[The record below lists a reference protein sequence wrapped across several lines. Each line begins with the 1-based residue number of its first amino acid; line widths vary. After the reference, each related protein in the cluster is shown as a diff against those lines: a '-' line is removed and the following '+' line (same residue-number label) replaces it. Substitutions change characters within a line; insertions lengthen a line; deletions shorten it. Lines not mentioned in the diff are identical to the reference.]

1 MILRKPY
8 AFLIRHFKLIHL
20 FISLILIYLIS
31 STNDILKFFKRYSA
45 NSLIDVDASTY
56 INFFTYF
63 VIIILL
69 GLVIAIIVL
78 LKKKQKPI
86 LFYIFTIIGYVILF
100 MGFIYISSVISTLEI
115 KFLERKEINFARD
128 ITRFM
133 FIGQFIFLLPY
144 IIRTLGFD
152 IKKFDFK
159 KDLQELDIQVE
170 DNEEFELTVGIDTN
184 KLEQKTRRRI
194 REFKYYYL
202 ENKLYINVILIV
214 VAVILGINIIGKVID
229 NINISYKEGN
239 EFKLDNFYT
248 LTIDD
253 TYITNKDLN
262 GKDITVEDETYLI
275 VKFTVNS
282 MYNGTFTL
290 EPNKFL
296 VKIKDSTYNPDKR
309 YYNSFKNY
317 GIGYKSQKISLNDNK
332 SYILVYVIPSKYKDK
347 KMKLEYNYRYDYNGE
362 MIKKVVKLSPEFVK

>member
-20 FISLILIYLIS
+20 FISLLLVYLIS
-31 STNDILKFFKRYSA
+31 CTNNILKFFKSYSI
-45 NSLIDVDASTY
+45 NSLIEVDSSSY

-63 VIIILL
+63 SIIILL
-69 GLVIAIIVL
+69 SLVIAIIVL

-86 LFYIFTIIGYVILF
+86 LFYILTIVGYLILF
-100 MGFIYISSVISTLEI
+100 MGFVYISSIINTLEI

-133 FIGQFIFLLPY
+133 FIGQFIFLIPY

-159 KDLQELDIQVE
+159 KDLQELDIQVD
-170 DNEEFELTVGIDTN
+170 DNEEFELTIGVDTN
-184 KLEQKTRRRI
+184 KIEQKTRRRV
-194 REFKYYYL
+194 REFKYYYI

-214 VAVILGINIIGKVID
+214 VGTIIGFNLIGKIVG
-229 NINISYKEGN
+229 NINVSYKEGS

-248 LTIDD
+248 LTIND

-262 GKDITVEDETYLI
+262 GKDMTVEDETYLI
-275 VKFTVNS
+275 VKFTVKS
-282 MYNGTFTL
+282 MYNGNFTL

-296 VKIKDSTYNPDKR
+296 VKIKDSVYNPDKR

-317 GIGYKSQKISLNDNK
+317 GIGYKNQKISFNDNK
-332 SYILVYVIPSKYKDK
+332 SYILVYVIPKKYADK
-347 KMKLEYNYRYDYNGE
+347 RMKLEYNYRYDNNLE
-362 MIKKVVKLSPEFVK
+362 MIKKKVKLSPEIVK